1 MSSQTKFRFA
11 HLYGFTLAETMITLV
26 ILGIVATL
34 VVPGLVRKNT
44 ERINRTKVRKAMS
57 QYETVLNKIVAENGI
72 RTNSELTSW
81 ASWYGDTTAEKQ
93 EKKRCYRV
101 KQYFK
106 IKNIDEYCNYVLE
119 SDNKVYEVN
128 INFMDINKPSEGDY
142 IYMPEKA
149 LKENVS
155 LNFGPINNDNLN
167 EDDIIVLSNKGNKIY
182 LQRFFG

>member
-1 MSSQTKFRFA
+1 
-11 HLYGFTLAETMITLV
+11 MIKL
-26 ILGIVATL
+26 
-34 VVPGLVRKNT
+34 
-44 ERINRTKVRKAMS
+44 
-57 QYETVLNKIVAENGI
+57 
-72 RTNSELTSW
+72 
-81 ASWYGDTTAEKQ
+81 
-93 EKKRCYRV
+93 
-101 KQYFK
+101 K